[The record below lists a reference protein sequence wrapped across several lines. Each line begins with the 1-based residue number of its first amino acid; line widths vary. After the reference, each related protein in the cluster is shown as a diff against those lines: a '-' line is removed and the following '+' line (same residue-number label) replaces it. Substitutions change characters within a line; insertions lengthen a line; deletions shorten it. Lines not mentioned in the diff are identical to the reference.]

1 MSFDET
7 YLKCFDIVYQFCFA
21 RNGGNQY
28 MAEEA
33 TKKTMDF
40 MAQKWEMIQSYDS
53 KMFYA
58 WLYGV
63 ARRKILETKREQKQK
78 CDSLDAPWYQN
89 LVEQQQIKHGEPLDE
104 ETEYQRFL
112 EYSEQIEKKL
122 RPIDR
127 ELFHYRVVD
136 GLLHREIAQR
146 MNISENAVKMRWIKL
161 KGKIKPIVNKLLNRK

>member
-1 MSFDET
+1 MIFEEM
-7 YLKCFDIVYQFCFA
+7 YLKCFDIVYRFCFA

-28 MAEEA
+28 LAEEA
-33 TKKTMDF
+33 TKKALDV
-40 MAQKWEMIQSYDS
+40 MAQKWETVQLYDQRLL
-53 KMFYA
+53 YA

-63 ARRKILETKREQKQK
+63 ASRTMKETNREHPRNYV
-78 CDSLDAPWYQN
+78 SLDVLWCRN
-89 LVEQQQIKHGEPLDE
+89 LMEQQQIKHGEPLDE

-146 MNISENAVKMRWIKL
+146 MNITENAVKLRWIKL
-161 KGKIKPIVNKLLNRK
+161 KEKIKPIVNKLLNRK